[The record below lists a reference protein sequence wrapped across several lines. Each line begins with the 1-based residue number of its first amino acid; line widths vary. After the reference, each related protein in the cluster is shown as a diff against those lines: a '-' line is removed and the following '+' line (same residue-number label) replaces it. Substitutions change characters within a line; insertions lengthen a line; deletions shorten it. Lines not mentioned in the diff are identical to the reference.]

1 MKKIININLS
11 GRVIPIEDTAYEKL
25 QAYIESLR
33 RYFANEEGKDEIIND
48 IESRIAELMND
59 KVKKGDTAI
68 TDDNIEEIIN
78 AMGRVEDFEAA
89 DTDTTEQAQPQPQSD
104 QYQSETGKEKTKKQS
119 RGRLYRDT
127 NDRFIGGVCSGI
139 ADYTNVDPAIVRII
153 FAILGFATGI
163 GILAYII
170 LWMVLPPKGLEGH
183 IGKRLYRNP
192 DDKMIGGVAGGLAA
206 YFNTSSRNV
215 RLIFSAPILLNILIG
230 ILNGFRWHY
239 DFDLFLNIGFG
250 SITGTFILSYIIL
263 WVVLPE
269 AESEYE
275 KMVMRG
281 ETVDVNRIRQN
292 VKEGMGNFKERVKTW
307 SNDVRSSSSEFST
320 EVGTAA
326 GRAGRGI
333 GHAIGVLFKVFFLF
347 IAGMIALGLFIAFIA
362 LLFGGIAWWPVNNFL
377 WTSGWQQV
385 LAWATLIL
393 FLIVPLMGFI
403 TWIVRRVARVKSKSN
418 YLGWI
423 FGGLWVLGWI
433 AAILFASS
441 IFRDFSVYKS
451 TDTPITLTQPAKGK
465 LIVAVSEPELEYSG
479 RFGWIDEGG
488 NGWDLTEDTLK
499 LSAVKF
505 KVRASPDDQYSAT
518 IWRFSC
524 GRNEQDAKSRANAI
538 QFGVTNRDSILDVQ
552 NGYAISKE
560 NKFRGQNIE
569 IEIRVPIGKKIRF
582 DESVNRKLNAV
593 NVKVKREYRRN
604 RIVSIGFDDN
614 ERNFNYRTGIDYVMG
629 ANGELLSTEP
639 GAPVPPPPPAPGEEY
654 RYKPDNGPQENL
666 DKQIQEKEKELERL
680 KEQKNKTSASLN
692 KIIKEKRVVNTQAV
706 AVLPS
711 PVSSALYL

>member
-451 TDTPITLTQPAKGK
+451 TDTPITLTQPANGK

-654 RYKPDNGPQENL
+654 RYNPDNGPQENL

>member
-1 MKKIININLS
+1 
-11 GRVIPIEDTAYEKL
+11 
-25 QAYIESLR
+25 
-33 RYFANEEGKDEIIND
+33 
-48 IESRIAELMND
+48 
-59 KVKKGDTAI
+59 
-68 TDDNIEEIIN
+68 
-78 AMGRVEDFEAA
+78 
-89 DTDTTEQAQPQPQSD
+89 
-104 QYQSETGKEKTKKQS
+104 
-119 RGRLYRDT
+119 
-127 NDRFIGGVCSGI
+127 
-139 ADYTNVDPAIVRII
+139 
-153 FAILGFATGI
+153 
-163 GILAYII
+163 
-170 LWMVLPPKGLEGH
+170 
-183 IGKRLYRNP
+183 
-192 DDKMIGGVAGGLAA
+192 
-206 YFNTSSRNV
+206 
-215 RLIFSAPILLNILIG
+215 
-230 ILNGFRWHY
+230 
-239 DFDLFLNIGFG
+239 
-250 SITGTFILSYIIL
+250 
-263 WVVLPE
+263 
-269 AESEYE
+269 
-275 KMVMRG
+275 
-281 ETVDVNRIRQN
+281 
-292 VKEGMGNFKERVKTW
+292 
-307 SNDVRSSSSEFST
+307 
-320 EVGTAA
+320 
-326 GRAGRGI
+326 
-333 GHAIGVLFKVFFLF
+333 
-347 IAGMIALGLFIAFIA
+347 
-362 LLFGGIAWWPVNNFL
+362 
-377 WTSGWQQV
+377 

-451 TDTPITLTQPAKGK
+451 TDTPITLTQPANGK

-654 RYKPDNGPQENL
+654 RYNPDNGPQENL

>member
-654 RYKPDNGPQENL
+654 RYNPDNGPQENL

>member
-59 KVKKGDTAI
+59 KVKKGDAAI

-89 DTDTTEQAQPQPQSD
+89 DTDTTEQAQPQPQSN
-104 QYQSETGKEKTKKQS
+104 QYQSETGKEKTKKQG

-139 ADYTNVDPAIVRII
+139 ADYTNVDPAVVRLI

-192 DDKMIGGVAGGLAA
+192 DDRIIGGVAGGLAA
-206 YFNTSSRNV
+206 YFNTSSRTI
-215 RLIFSAPILLNILIG
+215 RLIFAAPILLNILIS
-230 ILNGFRWHY
+230 ILNGFRWQY
-239 DFDLFLNIGFG
+239 DLDLFLNIGFG
-250 SITGTFILSYIIL
+250 SITGTFILTYIIL
-263 WVVLPE
+263 WMVLPE

-307 SNDVRSSSSEFST
+307 GNDVRASSSDFT
-320 EVGTAA
+320 AEVGTAA
-326 GRAGRGI
+326 GKAGRGI

-347 IAGMIALGLFIAFIA
+347 IAGIIALSLFIGFIA

-377 WTSGWQQV
+377 WTSSWQQV

-393 FLIVPLMGFI
+393 FLIVPLIGFI

-423 FGGLWVLGWI
+423 FGGLWALGWI

-441 IFRDFSVYKS
+441 MFRDFRSFEN
-451 TDTPITLTQPAKGK
+451 TDTPVTMSQPANDK
-465 LIVAVSEPELEYSG
+465 LIIAVSEPELEYSG

-518 IWRFSC
+518 IKRFSF
-524 GRNEQDAKSRANAI
+524 GKNQQEATNRANAI
-538 QFGVTNRDSILDVQ
+538 QFAVTTRDSILDVQ

-560 NKFRGQNIE
+560 NKFRGQHIE

-582 DESVNRKLNAV
+582 DESVNRKLNGV
-593 NVKVKREYRRN
+593 NVKVRREYRRN
-604 RIVSIGFDDN
+604 RIVSIDFDEN
-614 ERNFNYRTGIDYVMG
+614 ERSFNYRTGVDYVMG
-629 ANGELLSTEP
+629 PNGELMSTEP
-639 GAPVPPPPPAPGEEY
+639 GAPMPPLPPSPGEEY
-654 RYKPDNGPQENL
+654 RYNPDN
-666 DKQIQEKEKELERL
+666 DKQKDIDQQIQEKEKELERL
-680 KEQKNKTSASLN
+680 KEQKSKTSASLN
-692 KIIKEKRVVNTQAV
+692 KIIKERKSVTNQTV

>member
-347 IAGMIALGLFIAFIA
+347 IAGMIALGLFIAFI
-362 LLFGGIAWWPVNNFL
+362 
-377 WTSGWQQV
+377 
-385 LAWATLIL
+385 
-393 FLIVPLMGFI
+393 
-403 TWIVRRVARVKSKSN
+403 
-418 YLGWI
+418 
-423 FGGLWVLGWI
+423 
-433 AAILFASS
+433 
-441 IFRDFSVYKS
+441 
-451 TDTPITLTQPAKGK
+451 
-465 LIVAVSEPELEYSG
+465 
-479 RFGWIDEGG
+479 
-488 NGWDLTEDTLK
+488 
-499 LSAVKF
+499 
-505 KVRASPDDQYSAT
+505 
-518 IWRFSC
+518 
-524 GRNEQDAKSRANAI
+524 
-538 QFGVTNRDSILDVQ
+538 
-552 NGYAISKE
+552 
-560 NKFRGQNIE
+560 
-569 IEIRVPIGKKIRF
+569 
-582 DESVNRKLNAV
+582 
-593 NVKVKREYRRN
+593 
-604 RIVSIGFDDN
+604 
-614 ERNFNYRTGIDYVMG
+614 
-629 ANGELLSTEP
+629 
-639 GAPVPPPPPAPGEEY
+639 
-654 RYKPDNGPQENL
+654 
-666 DKQIQEKEKELERL
+666 
-680 KEQKNKTSASLN
+680 
-692 KIIKEKRVVNTQAV
+692 
-706 AVLPS
+706 
-711 PVSSALYL
+711 

>member
-59 KVKKGDTAI
+59 KVKKGDAAI

-89 DTDTTEQAQPQPQSD
+89 DTDTTEQAQPQPQSN
-104 QYQSETGKEKTKKQS
+104 QYQSETGKEKTKKQG

-139 ADYTNVDPAIVRII
+139 ADYTNVDPAVVRLI

-192 DDKMIGGVAGGLAA
+192 DDRIIGGVAGGLAA
-206 YFNTSSRNV
+206 YFNTSSRTI
-215 RLIFSAPILLNILIG
+215 RLIFAAPILLNILIS
-230 ILNGFRWHY
+230 ILNGFRWQY
-239 DFDLFLNIGFG
+239 DLDLFLNIGFG
-250 SITGTFILSYIIL
+250 SITGTFILTYIIL
-263 WVVLPE
+263 WMVLPE

-307 SNDVRSSSSEFST
+307 GNDVRASSSDFT
-320 EVGTAA
+320 AEVGTAA
-326 GRAGRGI
+326 GKAGRGI

-347 IAGMIALGLFIAFIA
+347 IAGIIALSLFIGFIA

-377 WTSGWQQV
+377 WTSSWQQV

-393 FLIVPLMGFI
+393 FLIVPLIGFI

-423 FGGLWVLGWI
+423 FGGLWALGWI

-441 IFRDFSVYKS
+441 MFRDFRSFEN
-451 TDTPITLTQPAKGK
+451 TDTPVTMSQPANDK
-465 LIVAVSEPELEYSG
+465 LIIAVSEPELEYSG

-518 IWRFSC
+518 IKRFSF
-524 GRNEQDAKSRANAI
+524 GKNQQEATNRANAI
-538 QFGVTNRDSILDVQ
+538 QFAVTTRDSILDVQ

-560 NKFRGQNIE
+560 NKFRGQHIE

-582 DESVNRKLNAV
+582 DESVNRKLNGV
-593 NVKVKREYRRN
+593 NVKVRREYRRN
-604 RIVSIGFDDN
+604 RIVSIDFDEN
-614 ERNFNYRTGIDYVMG
+614 ERSFNYRTGVDYVMG
-629 ANGELLSTEP
+629 PNGELMSTEP
-639 GAPVPPPPPAPGEEY
+639 GAPMPPPPPSPGEEY
-654 RYKPDNGPQENL
+654 RYNPDNDKQKDL
-666 DKQIQEKEKELERL
+666 DQQIQEKEKELERL
-680 KEQKNKTSASLN
+680 KEQKSKTSASLN
-692 KIIKEKRVVNTQAV
+692 KIIKERKSVTNQTV

>member
-170 LWMVLPPKGLEGH
+170 LWIVLPPKGLEGH

-654 RYKPDNGPQENL
+654 RYNPDNGPQENL

>member
-393 FLIVPLMGFI
+393 FLIVPLIGFI

-451 TDTPITLTQPAKGK
+451 TDTPITLTQPANGK

-654 RYKPDNGPQENL
+654 RYNPDNGPQENL